1 MNIIIINKEIF
12 QNRPPVISTLLTLSD
27 LGHHVTLITVE
38 INDYWRNELQKR
50 NVSIHVVSEKK
61 NANRIEKVFE
71 YLNFKNQVFKY
82 LNKEGINRENTLL
95 WVIGG
100 NTIFCLGDSLKQYRF
115 VLQIQELHE
124 NNNRYLRA
132 FSKVINDAELVFMNE
147 YNRTVM
153 YQCWFKMKKRPVVLP
168 NKPYFVPNK
177 EALYNLKDKYYKYE
191 SMFEGKKVL
200 LYQGVIHSERNLS
213 PIVEACTVLGEEY
226 SMVFLGRDFGMINKY
241 REINPNI
248 IHIDF
253 IPAPDYLF
261 LTNLCYIGIVSYD
274 STTLNTAYCAPN
286 KIFEYSFFGKPMIG
300 NNIPGL
306 HVIEENKMGHLVY
319 ENNKNDIIRKIESID
334 ADYEEYS
341 KNAVEF
347 FKGTDNKLIISSEL
361 NKILRI

>member
-1 MNIIIINKEIF
+1 MNLIIINKEIF

-27 LGHHVTLITVE
+27 LGHNVTLITVE

-82 LNKEGINRENTLL
+82 LKKEGINRENTLL

-100 NTIFCLGDSLKQYRF
+100 NTIFCLGDTLKKYRF

-168 NKPYFVPNK
+168 NKPYFVPTESEIN
-177 EALYNLKDKYYKYE
+177 NLKEKYHKEISVFEKYK
-191 SMFEGKKVL
+191 VI
-200 LYQGVIHSERNLS
+200 LYQGHI
-213 PIVEACTVLGEEY
+213 G
-226 SMVFLGRDFGMINKY
+226 LGRDLTTFVRAVKELGPEYRLVCLGPDHNTICKY
-241 REINPNI
+241 QAIDPNVV
-248 IHIDF
+248 HIPF
-253 IPAPDYLF
+253 IPAPDYLLF
-261 LTNLCYIGIVSYD
+261 TSNALIGIVTYD
-274 STTLNTAYCAPN
+274 SDCLNNCYCAPN
-286 KIFEYSFFGKPMIG
+286 KIWEYAAFSLPMLC
-300 NNIPGL
+300 NDIPGL
-306 HVIEENKMGHLVY
+306 KYTIEHSGAGICVNEHDT
-319 ENNKNDIIRKIESID
+319 EDI
-334 ADYEEYS
+334 
-341 KNAVEF
+341 KNAIRYISNNRELYRKNAKVF
-347 FKGTDNKLIISSEL
+347 FESVNNREIIEKSL
-361 NKILRI
+361 NTLQ